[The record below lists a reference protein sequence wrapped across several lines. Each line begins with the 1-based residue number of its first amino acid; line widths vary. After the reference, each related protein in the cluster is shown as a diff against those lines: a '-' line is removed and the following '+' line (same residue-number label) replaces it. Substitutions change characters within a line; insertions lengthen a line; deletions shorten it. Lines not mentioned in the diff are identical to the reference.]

1 MFTED
6 SEDDLSQISDTVLDA
21 SEDIKRS
28 VNEIVN
34 DLTVEED
41 VQTNVSNANLFDL
54 NGQTPIIKPR
64 AYQIEM
70 LEESL
75 RHNIIVAVSL
85 HWSMNEWGSPQY
97 KADTGSG
104 KTLVLVWFHF
114 NIVSYLLKSV

>member
-21 SEDIKRS
+21 SEDSKRP

-34 DLTVEED
+34 DLTAEED
-41 VQTNVSNANLFDL
+41 VLTNVSNANLFDL
-54 NGQTPIIKPR
+54 SGQTPIIKPR

-85 HWSMNEWGSPQY
+85 H
-97 KADTGSG
+97 
-104 KTLVLVWFHF
+104 
-114 NIVSYLLKSV
+114 